1 MRTPAVS
8 PARAARCAAFAAAA
22 TAALA
27 ALAAFAALT
36 TTALAAAMALAR
48 PAHAFDVPDTDLTVV
63 DTHRVDGATL
73 VLNNAV
79 LFEATVLA
87 IDVYIAALYL
97 PTRTA
102 RPAEIL
108 ACPGPLRLDLRFMR
122 DVDRDQLVERWQQE
136 VEKRAKRRKALDLHR
151 PAITALFALF
161 PGMRDGQ
168 TLSFIWRPTLG
179 LEVMIDRKV
188 RGLVAGDPTFCA
200 LFFSGFVGPESLYPD
215 MSEGLLAR

>member
-8 PARAARCAAFAAAA
+8 LARAARCAALA
-22 TAALA
+22 AALA
-27 ALAAFAALT
+27 P
-36 TTALAAAMALAR
+36 AMAATLAVIAR
-48 PAHAFDVPDTDLTVV
+48 PAHAFDVADTDLSVV
-63 DTHRVDGATL
+63 DSHRVDGTAL
-73 VLNNAV
+73 LLNNAV

-97 PTRTA
+97 PIRTA
-102 RPAEIL
+102 RPADIL

-136 VEKRAKRRKALDLHR
+136 VEKRAKRRNALALHK

-161 PGMRDGQ
+161 PAMREAQ
-168 TLSFIWRPTLG
+168 TLSFIWRPALG
-179 LEVMIDRKV
+179 LEVMLDGKA
-188 RGLVAGDPTFCA
+188 RGLVAGDRTFCA

-215 MSEGLLAR
+215 MSKGLLAR